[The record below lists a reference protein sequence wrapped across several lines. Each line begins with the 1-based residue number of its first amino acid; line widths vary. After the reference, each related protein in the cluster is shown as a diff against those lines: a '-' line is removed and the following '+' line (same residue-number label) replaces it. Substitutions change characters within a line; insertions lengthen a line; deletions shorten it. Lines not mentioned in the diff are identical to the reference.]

1 VKRMELIRDVTGVL
15 EGEPKLIRLPSHG
28 KAIFVGDTHG
38 DLDATE
44 KVISRFLKGED
55 TVIFLGDYVDRG
67 DFSRE
72 NVDTLLQAKREHP
85 QKIFLLA
92 GNHEGYLMKPL
103 SPANFWD
110 SLSAGEKEIY
120 GRLFSTFPLAAISGN
135 GLLALHGG
143 LPELGSLEEINRIE
157 WGDEQWERILWGD
170 FVEGEGEFLADW
182 AGRPQFGRPYFER
195 MMDHYQKRVLIR
207 SHQPYAPLF
216 MFKKRCVT
224 IFTSYAYVPDR
235 NVAIADMEKEVLTG
249 EDIVFEKI

>member
-1 VKRMELIRDVTGVL
+1 MKRMELIRDVTGML
-15 EGEPKLIRLPSHG
+15 EREPKLIRLPSHG

-44 KVISRFLKGED
+44 KVISRFLKGAD
-55 TVIFLGDYVDRG
+55 TVVFLGDYVDRG

-110 SLSAGEKEIY
+110 FLPAGEKEIY
-120 GRLFSTFPLAAISGN
+120 GRLFATFPLAAISGN

-170 FVEGEGEFLADW
+170 FVEREGEFLADW

-235 NVAIADMEKEVLTG
+235 TVAIADMEKEVLTG
-249 EDIVFEKI
+249 EDIVLEKI